1 MNTKKNLHRW
11 KIEYFI
17 EEVLS
22 NPEIKDALDN
32 KRLFSVLLLTDL
44 YYVYSQKQFDA
55 LIERIVY

>member
-44 YYVYSQKQFDA
+44 YYV
-55 LIERIVY
+55 